1 MTFEPMKAYFSSV
14 NHAGQALHDLKESGF
29 TVLGSNINNFNESI
43 HPDNSGG
50 TLSDMEF
57 RFTVSFNEPTTQEQF
72 DKAVEI
78 VERHA
83 GKI

>member
-1 MTFEPMKAYFSSV
+1 MTEPMTAYFASP
-14 NHAGQALHDLKESGF
+14 NHAGQALKDLKESGF
-29 TVLGSNINNFNESI
+29 TVLGSNLDEFNESI

-50 TLSDMEF
+50 TLSDTEF
-57 RFTVSFNEPTTQEQF
+57 RFTVSFAEPTTQEEF

-78 VERHA
+78 VERHT